1 MCDDD
6 HRHAVCGQLLHD
18 LQYLTDH
25 LRVKRTC
32 RFVKEHD
39 IRCHAQCTRDR
50 DTLLL
55 TAGELIRIS
64 LSLILHADLTQHL
77 KGAFS
82 GLFLCGL
89 FEVYRSKHQVLHD
102 IHMRKKIEM
111 LEYHADV
118 FADFVDIHVTVG
130 QVVAVDDD
138 LTAGDFLQ
146 LVHAAE
152 KGGFAAS
159 GRSDDNDY
167 LALMHI
173 VGDILQYLKLS
184 EVFLQM
190 RYVNFDIFTCVH
202 GSASFPASLRS

>member
-1 MCDDD
+1 MCDD
-6 HRHAVCGQLLHD
+6 HHGHSVCGQLFHD
-18 LQYLTDH
+18 LQYLTNH
-25 LRVKRTC
+25 FRVKRTC

-82 GLFLCGL
+82 GFFLCGL

-111 LEYHADV
+111 LEYHADI
-118 FADFVDIHVTVG
+118 FTDLIDIYVTVG
-130 QVVAVDDD
+130 QVVTVNND
-138 LTAGDFLQ
+138 LAAGNFLK
-146 LVHAAE
+146 LVHAA
-152 KGGFAAS
+152 KKCRFSAP
-159 GRSDDNDY
+159 GRTNDNDY
-167 LALMHI
+167 FAFMHV
-173 VGDILQYLKLS
+173 VGNILQYL
-184 EVFLQM
+184 
-190 RYVNFDIFTCVH
+190 
-202 GSASFPASLRS
+202 